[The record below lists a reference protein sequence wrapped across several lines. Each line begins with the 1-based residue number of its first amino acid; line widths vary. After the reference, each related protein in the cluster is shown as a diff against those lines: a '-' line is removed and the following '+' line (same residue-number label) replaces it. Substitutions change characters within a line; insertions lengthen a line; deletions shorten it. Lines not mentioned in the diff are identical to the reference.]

1 MVNFNDQPA
10 PQAFG
15 EREKGSLKPQDPEPG
30 SFCGYGTPTEDGSRA
45 IVRCGRNGQPVS
57 TDVRVH
63 IRD

>member
-30 SFCGYGTPTEDGSRA
+30 SFCGYGT
-45 IVRCGRNGQPVS
+45 
-57 TDVRVH
+57 H